1 MKRKYSRN
9 DLNHFWIS
17 LWYPKF
23 HHQINAIPSCWS
35 FIDNELKT
43 YRAKVEDFDENH
55 DQVGDFY
62 FNQVFANNMLIF
74 RLLSELFLP
83 LATAKHPQSD
93 KLASTTHY

>member
-1 MKRKYSRN
+1 M
-9 DLNHFWIS
+9 
-17 LWYPKF
+17 
-23 HHQINAIPSCWS
+23 IPSCWS

-93 KLASTTHY
+93 NINNTVLDNKERKKKRDSFK